1 MAPKL
6 RQRVREVVMGMSVE
20 ALEEAFLRLPDK
32 SRAELLARLLERFE
46 ESLTLEPR
54 IAEVWAEEA
63 ARRDEEMG
71 EGDAG
76 VPAEEVFRELR
87 RPRG

>member
-1 MAPKL
+1 
-6 RQRVREVVMGMSVE
+6 MSVE
-20 ALEEAFLRLPDK
+20 AMEDAFLRLPDE
-32 SRAELLARLLERFE
+32 SRAKLLARLLERFE

-54 IAEVWAEEA
+54 TAEAWAEEA
-63 ARRDEEMG
+63 ARRDEEMD

-76 VPAEEVFRELR
+76 VPAEEVFRDLR